1 MLRPSCGP
9 WAVVRLL
16 DQTEERRPRQGAA
29 SNLNLTA
36 QFSDLAARARRHDH
50 GVLVLSERKD
60 GTVVSQVYSNLPA
73 AETKVWR
80 TRERGLSASLVLV
93 RIVPVPHVH
102 LDEAQDGGVR

>member
-1 MLRPSCGP
+1 MS
-9 WAVVRLL
+9 
-16 DQTEERRPRQGAA
+16 DQTEVSPRRETEGDDIQGWRATTK
-29 SNLNLTA
+29 S
-36 QFSDLAARARRHDH
+36 SDLAARARRHDH

-102 LDEAQDGGVR
+102 LDELQDGGVR